1 MHQKN
6 LNGAGEMASDSL
18 FSLFCL
24 HNGLNIFSVNDFL
37 SVDNSEYISPV
48 LLLFLLT
55 LQIEERESDKM
66 SFPCNRNN

>member
-1 MHQKN
+1 MELVKWHRI
-6 LNGAGEMASDSL
+6 L
-18 FSLFCL
+18 FPLFCL

-55 LQIEERESDKM
+55 LQVEERESDKM